1 MNRTATT
8 TATTAAT
15 KASTRAT
22 ATRAAALT
30 VSVTAI
36 ATPAFAHLEPGEYGS
51 FASGFT
57 HPLFGL
63 DHVLAMV
70 AVGLWAALIGGR
82 ALWALPAGF
91 VTGMIAGFALALAG
105 VGLPLVE
112 PMILASTVVFGLVVA
127 LALRTR
133 VEVSAALTALFGLFH
148 GHAHG
153 AEIGQAGVFAFGAG
167 FAVNTALL
175 HLAGI
180 GLGIAAI
187 RLGGQSRL
195 VVRATGALTALLG
208 IWTLYG

>member
-1 MNRTATT
+1 MHRTTPL
-8 TATTAAT
+8 TALPLALLVVAGTA
-15 KASTRAT
+15 
-22 ATRAAALT
+22 
-30 VSVTAI
+30 
-36 ATPAFAHLEPGEYGS
+36 PAQANLAPGEYGS

-70 AVGLWAALIGGR
+70 AVGLWAAIIGGR
-82 ALWALPAGF
+82 ALWALPLGF
-91 VTGMIAGFALALAG
+91 VSGMVVGFALALAG
-105 VGLPLVE
+105 IGLPFVE

-133 VEVSAALTALFGLFH
+133 AEVAAGLVAVFALFH

-153 AEIGQAGVFAFGAG
+153 AELGQAGALAFGAG

-180 GLGIAAI
+180 GLGLAAL
-187 RLGGQSRL
+187 RLGGGSLRL
-195 VVRATGALTALLG
+195 ARATGVVTAILG
-208 IWTLYG
+208 IGVMVG